1 MFDVGHSYL
10 EALMPELSLEKVRD
24 LLGTQHI
31 RGSDKEQK
39 VLCIR
44 IRELVEM
51 NGEDWVRQNRIKL
64 LEEWNYIVKQKT
76 IT

>member
-1 MFDVGHSYL
+1 MAEF
-10 EALMPELSLEKVRD
+10 SLEKVRD
-24 LLGTQHI
+24 LLGKQHI

-39 VLCIR
+39 ILCIR

-51 NGEDWVRQNRIKL
+51 NGEDWVKQNRTKL
-64 LEEWNYIVKQKT
+64 LEEWNYIVKQKI